1 MDVRQAFNRWLVL
14 LAVALYSA
22 AAFPGEVALVEPGFG
37 HFRAPVTSLKEQR
50 FKTTIRQQY
59 DYSCGSAAVATLLTY
74 QFHDPV
80 NESQVFK
87 VMWKLGNQKVIRQQG
102 FSMWDMK
109 TYLESRG
116 YAANGYEVPLNRLV
130 KAGLPAIALIT
141 EKGYAHFVVIKGI
154 QGNRVLLGDPALG
167 TRVIDRKAFEASWHV
182 RILLV
187 ITSAN
192 DRALFNRPADW
203 RVRPRAPL
211 AQAIAPNNL
220 LNSTLLLRGP
230 MDF

>member
-1 MDVRQAFNRWLVL
+1 MEKGKGLYRRMLL
-14 LAVALYSA
+14 LAVVLHSTT
-22 AAFPGEVALVEPGFG
+22 AFSGEVALVEPGFG

-80 NESQVFK
+80 NESQVFE

-116 YAANGYEVPLNRLV
+116 YAANGYKVPLERLV

-141 EKGYAHFVVIKGI
+141 EKGYAHFVVVKGIKGN
-154 QGNRVLLGDPALG
+154 QVLLGDPALG
-167 TRVIDRKAFEASWHV
+167 TRIVGRKAFEASWHV

-187 ITSAN
+187 ITSADN
-192 DRALFNRPADW
+192 RAVFNRPADW
-203 RVRPRAPL
+203 QVRPRAPL
-211 AQAIAPNNL
+211 AQAIAPSNL